1 MLGATPLSTG
11 YDAHAV
17 ARHQHSMAQAANA
30 AVNLNLSFDDELVE
44 DANEKISQRVPK
56 GAVFGGYGKSSGKAN
71 VGRNAN
77 VPQMSSST
85 ERHRHCPL
93 GGADRN
99 KSPEPTITY
108 TYDFSKPT

>member
-1 MLGATPLSTG
+1 M
-11 YDAHAV
+11 AHA
-17 ARHQHSMAQAANA
+17 ATAT
-30 AVNLNLSFDDELVE
+30 LNSNRSSDDELVE
-44 DANEKISQRVPK
+44 DANENFSQRVPK
-56 GAVFGGYGKSSGKAN
+56 GTVFGGYGKRSGKAN

-85 ERHRHCPL
+85 ERHRHCPM

-108 TYDFSKPT
+108 AYEFPQPIEYDPVP